1 VCGTTQRDSRCCDDD
16 GSSRSGQ
23 AVSPRAWQRLAKA
36 IEGPSETLDRLCLWA
51 WRGYH
56 RAEQRQA
63 STPWAR
69 RNAAAT
75 APTDEKPVS
84 AGR

>member
-1 VCGTTQRDSRCCDDD
+1 M
-16 GSSRSGQ
+16 
-23 AVSPRAWQRLAKA
+23 SPRAWQKLAKA

-63 STPWAR
+63 SRPWVR
-69 RNAAAT
+69 RSAAAT
-75 APTDEKPVS
+75 EPATEKPVS
-84 AGR
+84 AAH